1 MQKVNAKF
9 LERKINAHKGNF
21 GHVLVIAGSQG
32 LTGAA
37 CLTAQAA
44 LLSGA
49 GLVTV
54 GICSSLNSIIECKL
68 TEAMSLSL
76 PQTSKATL
84 SLKAFAII
92 KEFSTKVDVIAI
104 GPGLSQNSQTQ
115 SLIKKIIEQ
124 IDKPMVIDADA
135 INALAGKTDILAKR
149 RAATVIT
156 PHPGE
161 MGRLLGIDTATVQK
175 NRRKLAKQL
184 SSMYNIV
191 TILKG
196 YQTIVSD
203 PLGKVLVNN
212 TGNPGMAKG
221 GSGDVLTG
229 IVAGFI
235 AQGANAYDAAKLA
248 VFVHGLAADE
258 AIKDKAMVSL
268 LASDILESLPLVL
281 KKI

>member
-1 MQKVNAKF
+1 MQRVNTKF
-9 LERKINAHKGNF
+9 LKRSKHAHKGDF
-21 GHVLVIAGSQG
+21 GHVFVIAGSRG

-37 CLTAQAA
+37 CLTAQGA

-54 GICSSLNSIIECKL
+54 GIVSSLNIVIECKL

-76 PQTSKATL
+76 PQTSQATL
-84 SLKAFAII
+84 SLKAFALI
-92 KEFSTKVDVIAI
+92 KEFSKNVDVIAI

-115 SLIKKIIEQ
+115 SLIKKIIAR

-135 INALAGKTDILAKR
+135 INALVGETEILAKR
-149 RAATVIT
+149 RSATVIT

-161 MGRLLGIDTATVQK
+161 MGRLLGIDTEKVQK

-184 SSMYNIV
+184 SCMYNII

-196 YQTIVSD
+196 YKTVVSNQS
-203 PLGKVLVNN
+203 GKIIVNN

-221 GSGDVLTG
+221 GSGDILTG
-229 IVAGFI
+229 IIAGFI
-235 AQGANAYDAAKLA
+235 AQGANAYDAAKIA
-248 VFVHGLAADE
+248 VYVHGLAADA
-258 AIKDKAMVSL
+258 AIKDKALVSL
-268 LASDILESLPLVL
+268 LASDILEKLPLVL